1 MVQCSHP
8 IRIPPEHTGGAS
20 DSRWLRRSPDRSR
33 PGWLAGRA
41 VVSGAT
47 AISAHRGGS
56 EHAPKGTYEAYQSAL
71 ATGAE
76 YVEFDI
82 RRTADGTLVSYH
94 PARVARHRA
103 VAAVSYDQ
111 LRRLAGYQVP
121 RMTEALPMLAG
132 RAAAHLDLKQADCA
146 EEVVTMAAG
155 IVGPASLLVTTG
167 DDPLAAALGRRFP
180 AVPIGV
186 TIGGD
191 LAQAARFAAGRLR
204 TPGLSRLEPVL
215 AAGSGWAVVH
225 RRLARTGVL
234 TECRR
239 RGLKT
244 AVWTVN
250 ADREI
255 AHWLAS
261 PDVDVLITDRPGHAM
276 ALRARLGPCG
286 QSRSGPAR

>member
-1 MVQCSHP
+1 V
-8 IRIPPEHTGGAS
+8 A
-20 DSRWLRRSPDRSR
+20 
-33 PGWLAGRA
+33 
-41 VVSGAT
+41 

-56 EHAPKGTYEAYQSAL
+56 ERAPEGTYEAYRTAL

-82 RRTADGTLVSYH
+82 RRTADGTLVSCH
-94 PARVARHRA
+94 PARAARQD
-103 VAAVSYDQ
+103 VAALSYDR
-111 LRRLAGYQVP
+111 LCRLAGYRVP
-121 RMTEALPMLAG
+121 RMTEVLPTLAG

-146 EEVVTMAAG
+146 GEAIGLAAG
-155 IVGPASLLVTTG
+155 ILGPDGLLVTTG
-167 DDPLAAALGRRFP
+167 DGALAATLGRRFA

-191 LAQAARFAAGRLR
+191 LAQAAGFTARRLR
-204 TPGLSRLEPVL
+204 TRGVSRLDPVL

-234 TECRR
+234 AECRR

-250 ADREI
+250 ADREL

-261 PDVDVLITDRPGHAM
+261 PHVDVLITDRPGHAM
-276 ALRARLGPCG
+276 ALRARFAAGGPG
-286 QSRSGPAR
+286 RAGT